1 MAIRQELDVTK
12 FLARPEQ
19 TDVPPAMLLEQQ
31 QVATE
36 VILKSIFPRYFAT
49 LLKVVQ
55 GGKPFPSESDTRF
68 WKAEVES
75 EEGGQLSVNMHA
87 LTGRESKE
95 LVVKGENVGLEVGR
109 IYVFDGVDSI
119 IFHLAGKDKV
129 VYENGNLDDS
139 ETVLHDADSIFN
151 PVAKRG
157 TFRKGLYPAV
167 WIKEMEDRNMIEQ
180 IDQQVGGGLL
190 LK

>member
-157 TFRKGLYPAV
+157 TFRKWLYPAV